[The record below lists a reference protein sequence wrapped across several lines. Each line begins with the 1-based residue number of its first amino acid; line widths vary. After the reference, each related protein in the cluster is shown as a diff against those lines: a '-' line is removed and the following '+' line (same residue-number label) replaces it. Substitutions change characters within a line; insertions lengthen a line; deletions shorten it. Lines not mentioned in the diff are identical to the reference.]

1 EIVKMVVTELDTPG
15 LALNDDIL
23 TATSNN
29 FLAAIHFGKQQI
41 GIAFLDVST
50 GEYLTAQ
57 GNKEYIDKLIQNFNP
72 SEVLISKQ
80 RRQLAKETFGEAL
93 HIYYLEDWVF
103 KPDYAHQSLLEQFSV
118 KTLKGFGI
126 QDLEEGIIAAG

>member
-15 LALNDDIL
+15 LSLNDDIL

-29 FLAAIHFGKQQI
+29 FLAAIHFGKQQM

-50 GEYLTAQ
+50 GEYLASE
-57 GNKEYIDKLIQNFNP
+57 GNKEYIDKLLQNFNP

-80 RRQLAKETFGEAL
+80 RRQVAKEAFGESL
-93 HIYYLEDWVF
+93 HVFYLE
-103 KPDYAHQSLLEQFSV
+103 
-118 KTLKGFGI
+118 
-126 QDLEEGIIAAG
+126 